1 MERIVNVSPEGI
13 PSAPFLLTCLRKV
26 WGTRITSYFRVPT
39 DLVARASRKHRVERE
54 GDACAL
60 ILLWGKKSTEL
71 FPSSCAHR
79 GREYPLGTCCLVV
92 VQQNAFLAR
101 PSGVETGKPPA

>member
-26 WGTRITSYFRVPT
+26 RGIRITSYFRVPM

-54 GDACAL
+54 GDARAL

-71 FPSSCAHR
+71 FPSGWGIPAGYLLLGGVAAKCIPCSSLW
-79 GREYPLGTCCLVV
+79 GRNRQTPCLM
-92 VQQNAFLAR
+92 
-101 PSGVETGKPPA
+101 